1 MLPAHLPIDDLS
13 SDRQGLDE
21 SESNTGFTLQ
31 NNATSG
37 LELRMEYLTRLR
49 LSMLKTKKGYSI
61 TGFRKLNL
69 LIERFFPLLNV

>member
-37 LELRMEYLTRLR
+37 LELRMEY
-49 LSMLKTKKGYSI
+49 
-61 TGFRKLNL
+61 
-69 LIERFFPLLNV
+69 